1 MKNSQQNSRKNSI
14 GFKDQFWNSLQ
25 NTMNDKQ
32 KINKINNNNTNNNG
46 KENTNITITTKQRL
60 SYNSKENCKEE

>member
-32 KINKINNNNTNNNG
+32 KINKINNNGG
-46 KENTNITITTKQRL
+46 KENTNITTK
-60 SYNSKENCKEE
+60 